1 MKKFGIRQTAL
12 ALVAALAMAGPALA
26 QGKVLVELFTSQGC
40 SSCPP
45 ADELMGKLSG
55 RDDIIVLSLPVD
67 YWDFLG
73 WKDTLADPAYS
84 ERQRDYARRR
94 GDSQVYTPQVV
105 VGGIDHAVG
114 SNLKQIEQKIAA
126 ARAALKKRH
135 LNIALAEQGDTI
147 TISIDSDQAS
157 ELEDA
162 TVWLV
167 LYRGAIPVKIGR
179 GENTGATVFYYNVVK
194 EMTPIGM
201 WHGAPVHFKL
211 PKSELTRGGSDGC
224 AVLVQGKDTGPI
236 LAAAQVS
243 AW

>member
-1 MKKFGIRQTAL
+1 
-12 ALVAALAMAGPALA
+12 MAGPALA
-26 QGKVLVELFTSQGC
+26 QDKVVVELFTSQGC

-45 ADELMGKLSG
+45 ADELMGKLSE

-114 SNLKQIEQKIAA
+114 SSLKQIEQKIAA
-126 ARAALKKRH
+126 ARAALTKRH
-135 LNIALAEQGDTI
+135 LNIAVAEQGDTI

-179 GENTGATVFYYNVVK
+179 GENTGATV
-194 EMTPIGM
+194 T
-201 WHGAPVHFKL
+201 
-211 PKSELTRGGSDGC
+211 
-224 AVLVQGKDTGPI
+224 
-236 LAAAQVS
+236 
-243 AW
+243 